1 MEEKVCRRIVNS
13 ATVMDAVD
21 IENWL
26 RGGEIVMTSGY
37 IWKDN
42 SKAFLKMIESINNAG
57 ATALFIKLGRFIDN
71 LSPETYALAE
81 KLNFPIIKASQ

>member
-1 MEEKVCRRIVNS
+1 
-13 ATVMDAVD
+13 MDAVD

-42 SKAFLKMIESINNAG
+42 PKSILKMIESINNVG
-57 ATALFIKLGRFIDN
+57 ATALFI
-71 LSPETYALAE
+71 
-81 KLNFPIIKASQ
+81 